1 MGEQWMNEKQQANL
15 EKRYGGIPKVT
26 EMDKLIALLADNPEG
41 TKVISV
47 YGRPSVR
54 FLDKTGYEVGDV
66 VCHWGSYGHQ
76 KGLLEA
82 YGAVSNK
89 DCDVEGWR
97 TAEQVF
103 SKWQEVK
110 KELGWV

>member
-41 TKVISV
+41 TRVVSV

-54 FLDKTGYEVGDV
+54 FLDKTGYEVGTV
-66 VCHWGSYGHQ
+66 TREPYEK
-76 KGLLEA
+76 KGL
-82 YGAVSNK
+82 
-89 DCDVEGWR
+89 
-97 TAEQVF
+97 F
-103 SKWQEVK
+103 SAFRHEK
-110 KELGWV
+110 